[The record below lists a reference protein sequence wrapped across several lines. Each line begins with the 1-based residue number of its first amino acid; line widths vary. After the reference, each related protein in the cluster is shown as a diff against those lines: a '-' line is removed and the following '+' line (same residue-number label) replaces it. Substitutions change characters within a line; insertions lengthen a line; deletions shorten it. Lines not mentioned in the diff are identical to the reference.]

1 MRFVLDTNLL
11 VSGLLFS
18 GLPRQLLNAARA
30 GEFELCTSE
39 VLLAEL
45 LDVLTREKFALRLAQ
60 AGLAAH
66 SLVDDLRRL
75 AVVVSPVSVPRVV
88 PTDPDDDHVLAA
100 ALTGVA
106 DLVASG
112 DKRDLLPLRSYV
124 GIPIVT
130 AQEAMQRIAAR

>member
-1 MRFVLDTNLL
+1 M
-11 VSGLLFS
+11 
-18 GLPRQLLNAARA
+18 PRQLLNAARA
-30 GEFELCTSE
+30 REFELCNSE
-39 VLLAEL
+39 VLLPEL
-45 LDVLTREKFALRLAQ
+45 LDALMRDKFALRLAQ

-66 SLVDDLRRL
+66 GLVDDLRSL
-75 AVVVSPVSVPRVV
+75 AVVVSPVNVPRAV

-106 DLVASG
+106 DLVASA
-112 DKRDLLPLRSYV
+112 DKRDLLPLRSCV